1 MLGRGDERAHGLR
14 RLREA
19 SEEGHVPAGRHA
31 RLIPFLHPVHQK
43 YIPTKPNSDP
53 SGVCMTDMLAVQC
66 RSELGGDRHG
76 SAEGDGDGVRGPA
89 GGAARGA
96 ADRQGGGV
104 LAVAVRRRVLP
115 VRDPVPGGQHVHG
128 HQQVL
133 PPRLQRPHDRILPL
147 PRLHACPRRRR
158 ARRLPRRQCPRL
170 RRDVMRGADWKK
182 KKKKKKRQ
190 YAYSLVV
197 CGIHM

>member
-1 MLGRGDERAHGLR
+1 GFARCLKNNAALLEDAEEHHLVERVIRRGDERAHGLR

-19 SEEGHVPAGRHA
+19 SQEGHVPA
-31 RLIPFLHPVHQK
+31 P
-43 YIPTKPNSDP
+43 
-53 SGVCMTDMLAVQC
+53 

-76 SAEGDGDGVRGPA
+76 PAEGDGDGVRGPA

-128 HQQVL
+128 HRQVL
-133 PPRLQRPHDRILPL
+133 PPRLQRPHDRVLPV
-147 PRLHACPRRRR
+147 PRLHACHRRRR
-158 ARRLPRRQCPRL
+158 ARRLPRRQRPRL
-170 RRDVMRGADWKK
+170 RRNVMHAPELTGLLLAKERDHLKHYIISSRGRCMCVRYHSA
-182 KKKKKKRQ
+182 RN
-190 YAYSLVV
+190 L
-197 CGIHM
+197 